1 MVKWPII
8 PITIGQGP
16 ISRLCPIFDDGQKE
30 NEMQKNKAKKKGR
43 KRAGNQFGKAIAEKR
58 SKFWLLLMQAQ
69 ITILHIFVPT
79 LGEIYLV
86 GMKIAFSA
94 KLRPI

>member
-1 MVKWPII
+1 MLSVLVRKNVVKWPII

-43 KRAGNQFGKAIAEKR
+43 KRAGNLERQLPKKGPNFGFCSCR
-58 SKFWLLLMQAQ
+58 PRLQYCTFLYLLLGKS
-69 ITILHIFVPT
+69 IL
-79 LGEIYLV
+79 LV
-86 GMKIAFSA
+86 
-94 KLRPI
+94 